1 MFDTFKL
8 NLGSFCHFDIERL
21 GRPIASMRSA
31 AMFPRLCPQ
40 SPGRLSL
47 IVGWCTVETTISTVT
62 SDSSLHRGR
71 PRGPA
76 GSWGFKPVAGYVL
89 NVPRSRVTLLAS
101 TF

>member
-40 SPGRLSL
+40 SPGRLGGGL
-47 IVGWCTVETTISTVT
+47 RREEI
-62 SDSSLHRGR
+62 
-71 PRGPA
+71 
-76 GSWGFKPVAGYVL
+76 PV
-89 NVPRSRVTLLAS
+89 S
-101 TF
+101 

>member
-40 SPGRLSL
+40 SPGRLGGGLRREEISCLLGIDIKFARASL
-47 IVGWCTVETTISTVT
+47 IVGWCTVETTIS
-62 SDSSLHRGR
+62 SQHR
-71 PRGPA
+71 PRPRA
-76 GSWGFKPVAGYVL
+76 TCSPGFHDA
-89 NVPRSRVTLLAS
+89 R
-101 TF
+101 